1 MFFEKQ
7 YYEEAVQ
14 EDSKTDTKKYNWCER
29 NLMFKDPVNNRVLF
43 LWDFIFFIAFTIE
56 IFTVPYV
63 AFSEDNKMKIRMDN
77 LRSMSII
84 IDIIWIL

>member
-43 LWDFIFFIAFTIE
+43 CL
-56 IFTVPYV
+56 
-63 AFSEDNKMKIRMDN
+63 
-77 LRSMSII
+77 
-84 IDIIWIL
+84 